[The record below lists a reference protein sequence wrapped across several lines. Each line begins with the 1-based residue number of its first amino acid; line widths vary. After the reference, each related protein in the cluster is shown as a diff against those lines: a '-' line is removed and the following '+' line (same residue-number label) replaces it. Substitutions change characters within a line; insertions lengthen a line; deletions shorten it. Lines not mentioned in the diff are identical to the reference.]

1 MNKCLS
7 AAVGVILLAGIFWFY
22 PDKEQKFT
30 EIVRNKNFQVG
41 VAVLAEDGLKVSDN
55 DLYPLASVFKLHVAA
70 AVLNKVEEDKISLD
84 YELPVKQR
92 GLIANTHS
100 PMLDGRGNGDFFL
113 SLKELLRYMLAYSD
127 NNACDILISF
137 AGGMDYIQAYVK
149 NLGFDNTIL
158 RVTEKEMQD
167 NPEKQKINQA
177 TPADVSRFLALILRE
192 GFFMPAHRSFVQ
204 ETLMQT
210 NTGEDKIK
218 RFLPPDVVM
227 GHKTGTGMRT
237 ADGMRIAENDAAFVR
252 LPDGRE
258 YYLVILLKNSYES
271 DETNRLAI
279 AEIANAVY
287 QQFKQ

>member
-1 MNKCLS
+1 
-7 AAVGVILLAGIFWFY
+7 
-22 PDKEQKFT
+22 
-30 EIVRNKNFQVG
+30 
-41 VAVLAEDGLKVSDN
+41 
-55 DLYPLASVFKLHVAA
+55 
-70 AVLNKVEEDKISLD
+70 
-84 YELPVKQR
+84 
-92 GLIANTHS
+92 
-100 PMLDGRGNGDFFL
+100 
-113 SLKELLRYMLAYSD
+113 
-127 NNACDILISF
+127 
-137 AGGMDYIQAYVK
+137 
-149 NLGFDNTIL
+149 
-158 RVTEKEMQD
+158 MQD

-192 GFFMPAHRSFVQ
+192 GFFAPTHRSFVQ

-279 AEIANAVY
+279 AEIADAVY